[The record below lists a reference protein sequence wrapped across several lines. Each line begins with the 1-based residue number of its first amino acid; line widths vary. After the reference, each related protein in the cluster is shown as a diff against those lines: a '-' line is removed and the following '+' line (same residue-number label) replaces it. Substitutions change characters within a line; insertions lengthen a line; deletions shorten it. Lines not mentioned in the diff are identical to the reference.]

1 MRVRLTHL
9 ALSLTLTAAG
19 LTAAHAQD
27 QSAPDPREALQR
39 MSVYLGTLDA
49 FEVQS
54 DSTLDLITVDD
65 QKIDVGAVTT
75 YKVSRPSRF
84 VIDSRTDRRSRRFI
98 FDGSR
103 LTVYSPALGYYASV
117 PLSGSIAE
125 VLDAAAEEYG
135 VVPPLVD
142 LFHWSDPAADPHE
155 ILKAE
160 YVGPA
165 TVDGVETYQFAFREA
180 DVDWQIWIRRGDA
193 PVPVKVAIVDRIDPT
208 QPEFTARLTWNTSP
222 GFSADTFAFNPDGD
236 DRPILFA
243 AQ

>member
-19 LTAAHAQD
+19 FTAAQAQE
-27 QSAPDPREALQR
+27 QTAPDPREALQR

-75 YKVSRPSRF
+75 YKVNRPSSF
-84 VIDSRTDRRSRRFI
+84 VIDSRTDRRARRFI

-103 LTVYSPALGYYASV
+103 LTVYSPTLGYYASV

-135 VVPPLVD
+135 VTPPLVD
-142 LFHWSDPAADPHE
+142 LFHWSDRAADPHE
-155 ILKAE
+155 ILEAR
-160 YVGPA
+160 YIGPA
-165 TVDGVETYQFAFREA
+165 TVDGVEADQFAFREA

-208 QPEFTARLTWNTSP
+208 QPEFTARLSWNTSP
-222 GFSADTFAFNPDGD
+222 SFSADTFAFNPDGD
-236 DRPILFA
+236 DRPIQFA